1 MEFRLMIYQ
10 IRRMAMSNSIGMY
23 RTWNQM
29 LSQWQYVAPYGH
41 HFMHNG
47 VSQGRIIWTNNPDGY
62 YIEKDDDETETE
74 EDSI

>member
-1 MEFRLMIYQ
+1 
-10 IRRMAMSNSIGMY
+10 
-23 RTWNQM
+23 M

-41 HFMHNG
+41 HFMYNG

-62 YIEKDDDETETE
+62 YIEKDDETETE